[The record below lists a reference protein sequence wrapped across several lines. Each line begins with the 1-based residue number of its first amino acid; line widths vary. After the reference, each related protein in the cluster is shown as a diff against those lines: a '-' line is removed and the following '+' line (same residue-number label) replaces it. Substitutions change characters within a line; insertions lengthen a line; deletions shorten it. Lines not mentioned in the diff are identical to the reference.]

1 MKGSKDGDPFD
12 RVRTRSRGLR
22 ASRASRHK
30 PSIEGGRFEDI
41 PETEGDQEEEDEK
54 IEIKENTPNPA
65 FSYHET
71 ESNKPRTKSKA
82 TEPLIVRQSKDVST
96 ARGLS
101 IADSY
106 ELDDTPDHQ
115 GSVVSSKVSKKKQ
128 EPKLSN
134 KERLQSVLDEVQYK
148 AKQRTT
154 TVQKSKPK
162 RSKSNEDLLKCDPI
176 LTDDEI
182 D

>member
-1 MKGSKDGDPFD
+1 MKGSKDGDPFE
-12 RVRTRSRGLR
+12 RVRTRSRAVR

-41 PETEGDQEEEDEK
+41 PETEGDQEDEDDR
-54 IEIKENTPNPA
+54 IDIKENTQNPT

-82 TEPLIVRQSKDVST
+82 TEPLNVRQSKDT
-96 ARGLS
+96 TIKRGLS
-101 IADSY
+101 IADSF
-106 ELDDTPDHQ
+106 ELDDTPDHK
-115 GSVVSSKVSKKKQ
+115 GSIVSSKASKKKQ

-134 KERLQSVLDEVQYK
+134 KERLLSMLEEVQYK

-154 TVQKSKPK
+154 TVQKAKVK
-162 RSKSNEDLLKCDPI
+162 RSKSNEDLL
-176 LTDDEI
+176 
-182 D
+182 

>member
-1 MKGSKDGDPFD
+1 MKGSKDGDPFE
-12 RVRTRSRGLR
+12 RVRTRSRAVR

-41 PETEGDQEEEDEK
+41 PETEGDQEDDDR
-54 IEIKENTPNPA
+54 IEIKENTQNPA

-82 TEPLIVRQSKDVST
+82 TEPLNVRQSKDMT
-96 ARGLS
+96 IARGLS
-101 IADSY
+101 IADSF
-106 ELDDTPDHQ
+106 ELDDTPDHK
-115 GSVVSSKVSKKKQ
+115 GSIVSSKVSKKKQ

-154 TVQKSKPK
+154 TVQKAKVK
-162 RSKSNEDLLKCDPI
+162 RSKSNEDLLKGDPI
-176 LTDDEI
+176 LTDDEL